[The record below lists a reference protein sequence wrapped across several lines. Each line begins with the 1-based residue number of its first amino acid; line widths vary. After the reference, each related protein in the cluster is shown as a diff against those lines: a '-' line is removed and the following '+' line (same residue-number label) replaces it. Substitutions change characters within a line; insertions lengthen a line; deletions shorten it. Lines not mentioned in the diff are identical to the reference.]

1 MRRWVAG
8 DRDKGAGCAGAAT
21 NRSVR
26 MRTKAALRRRIL
38 TVVGALAAL
47 AGLVAMWE
55 PTADVV
61 QTVLVGQVPCAIAVD
76 AQIHRAF
83 VANCKSATVSVLDTG
98 TGALLRTVVL
108 SQGVGD
114 VAVDGSAQRLV
125 VLGSTTTGA
134 GLMRILD
141 ARTGTVLH
149 TAHVGPDPLALG
161 IDERAGHVFVLS
173 FSPGSLVHEVT
184 VLDLQSGAV
193 VRTVPVGLNAQTL
206 AVDAP
211 TGHVFV
217 PGSTLSITGVVHV
230 LDARTGHVLRV
241 VPVGRSPQAIA
252 IEVRARRVFVAN
264 LNSGSVSVLD
274 ARSGALLHTIN
285 AGNYAV
291 AIAVDSMTKRV
302 FLANYGADGT
312 DRTMSVL
319 DSHNLTDL
327 RTVTM
332 EHGSAALAVD
342 EMAGRIYVVNR
353 TPSRAISVRAPGAVS
368 VLDARNG
375 TVLRTI
381 LVGVDPVA
389 VAVDSQTRR
398 VFVVNAAGAVS
409 APDAWGW
416 VPPWLRRWVP
426 FIPAYSSRTTS
437 APGSVSV
444 FDAAHM

>member
-1 MRRWVAG
+1 
-8 DRDKGAGCAGAAT
+8 
-21 NRSVR
+21 
-26 MRTKAALRRRIL
+26 MRTKAALQKRLL
-38 TVVGALAAL
+38 TVVGTLAAL
-47 AGLVAMWE
+47 AGALAVWS

-76 AQIHRAF
+76 ARIHRAF
-83 VANCKSATVSVLDTG
+83 VVNCNSATVSILDTG

-114 VAVDGSAQRLV
+114 VAVDGSTQRLV
-125 VLGSTTTGA
+125 VLGSTTTGV
-134 GLMRILD
+134 GLVQILD
-141 ARTGTVLH
+141 ARTGTALH
-149 TAHVGPDPLALG
+149 TTHVGPDPLGLG

-173 FSPGSLVHEVT
+173 FSPGSLVREVT

-211 TGHVFV
+211 AGHVFV
-217 PGSTLSITGVVHV
+217 PGSTPSVTGVVHV
-230 LDARTGHVLRV
+230 LDARTGRVLRI

-252 IEVRARRVFVAN
+252 IDVRARRVFVAN
-264 LNSGSVSVLD
+264 LNSRSVSVLD

-291 AIAVDSMTKRV
+291 AIAADSMTKRV
-302 FLANYGADGT
+302 FLANYGVNGA
-312 DRTMSVL
+312 DRTVSVL
-319 DSHNLTDL
+319 DSHHLTAL
-327 RTVTM
+327 RPVTM
-332 EHGSAALAVD
+332 ERGATALAVD

-353 TPSRAISVRAPGAVS
+353 TPSRAVPARAPGTVS

-375 TVLRTI
+375 TVLRAI

-398 VFVVNAAGAVS
+398 VFVVNAAGAAS
-409 APDAWGW
+409 APDAWAW
-416 VPPWLRRWVP
+416 VPPWLRRWAP
-426 FIPAYSSRTTS
+426 FIPAHSARTTS
-437 APGSVSV
+437 APGSVSIV
-444 FDAAHM
+444 DAAHE